1 MANKF
6 KGGLSTGAESWEYRS
21 WLPWRLLKPTKVI
34 NHVKAESSKYLNN
47 KLDARLEL
55 TRVKGEVCAQNQI
68 FISMIITI
76 SCQSPFK
83 RTIIRGERTPQL
95 LRLIAIQAFIINL
108 IIHLSQ
114 RGSQS
119 WAREHRNYWN
129 KWWYKINHGSH
140 WGFGASDDR
149 VE

>member
-1 MANKF
+1 
-6 KGGLSTGAESWEYRS
+6 
-21 WLPWRLLKPTKVI
+21 
-34 NHVKAESSKYLNN
+34 
-47 KLDARLEL
+47 
-55 TRVKGEVCAQNQI
+55 
-68 FISMIITI
+68 MIITI

-119 WAREHRNYWN
+119 
-129 KWWYKINHGSH
+129 
-140 WGFGASDDR
+140 
-149 VE
+149 

>member
-1 MANKF
+1 M
-6 KGGLSTGAESWEYRS
+6 
-21 WLPWRLLKPTKVI
+21 KPTKVI
-34 NHVKAESSKYLNN
+34 HHVKAESSKYLNN

-55 TRVKGEVCAQNQI
+55 PRVKGEVCAQNQI
-68 FISMIITI
+68 FITMIITI
-76 SCQSPFK
+76 SCQSPFR

-119 WAREHRNYWN
+119 
-129 KWWYKINHGSH
+129 
-140 WGFGASDDR
+140 
-149 VE
+149 